1 MPNECPKCSK
11 ALPDVET
18 LKFRFCPHCGAE
30 IAAEPFQP
38 EQTPDGLG
46 VDPQRGKKPDRK
58 RQLNDHTIAPQSVI
72 PQNRPEIKPPPEPP
86 PPSFFRIE
94 PIETDPPL
102 PKPKK
107 QPLTKNHH
115 KVIIAVLILLAV
127 VILIL
132 GGLFTF

>member
-1 MPNECPKCSK
+1 MQTNCPQCSQQ
-11 ALPDVET
+11 LPEAENIEY
-18 LKFRFCPHCGAE
+18 RFCPHCGAE
-30 IAAEPFQP
+30 IAAEALQP
-38 EQTPDGLG
+38 EQTPDGLS
-46 VDPQRGKKPDRK
+46 VDPQGGKKPDQK

-94 PIETDPPL
+94 PIETDPPP